1 MSLLSFIR
9 GLFRPYDI
17 DDFALPEFRYEG
29 GDGST
34 VESAVI
40 VRGAQSD
47 LEGTA
52 ATFLWMHRHV
62 GAKNDAWRLVT
73 HATRREGLRAIDTFD
88 VILRDG
94 TPQSIHFDVTESFG
108 KPFRPS

>member
-9 GLFRPYDI
+9 GPFSRDRTEE
-17 DDFALPEFRYEG
+17 FSLPQFRYEG

-40 VRGAQSD
+40 VRGARSD

-52 ATFLWMHRHV
+52 ATFLWMRQNV
-62 GAKNDAWRLVT
+62 GTKDDAWRLVT
-73 HATRREGLRAIDTFD
+73 HATRREGLREIDTFD

-94 TPQSIHFDVTESFG
+94 TQRSIHFDVTESFG